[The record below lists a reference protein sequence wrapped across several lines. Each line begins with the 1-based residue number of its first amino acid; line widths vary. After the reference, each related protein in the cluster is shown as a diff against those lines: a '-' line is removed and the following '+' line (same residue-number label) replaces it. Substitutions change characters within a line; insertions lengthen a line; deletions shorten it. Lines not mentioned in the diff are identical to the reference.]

1 MLVSAL
7 AVASASS
14 RFLLPCFVPVHDGL
28 RDAYWGI
35 GRAADITTRHYEA
48 DSVHIS
54 SPPPRLLQA
63 RLLDNFCVVTYG
75 QRGLPRGGAPAP
87 GCARLTH
94 QPLPGHQDI
103 SCINRDQLLGHRH
116 CKLEFTSH

>member
-14 RFLLPCFVPVHDGL
+14 RFPLPCFVPVHDGL

-54 SPPPRLLQA
+54 NPPPQLLQA
-63 RLLDNFCVVTYG
+63 WLLDNSCVACHG
-75 QRGLPRGGAPAP
+75 QRGLP
-87 GCARLTH
+87 
-94 QPLPGHQDI
+94 
-103 SCINRDQLLGHRH
+103 
-116 CKLEFTSH
+116 